1 LVPRYDAVVTSP
13 LKDRVATAVGAIS
26 GKGLFAVVVWGA
38 SFVATRVALQAV
50 HPFALISIRLWMG
63 TGLLG
68 LVLAA
73 RRERLLPR
81 RADLAAC
88 IFLGVVLSAHLLVQ
102 AFGLEY
108 TSAINTGWIIGFI
121 PVTIALGAT
130 LLRQQRLSGLGWLGV
145 AVGTGGVLVVTLKSP
160 PNFAQARIGDLLQ
173 LISCLTW
180 TVYTLAATGPNQR
193 NGVLRVTT
201 FGMAVAAAIGT
212 LAAFFRPWSVG
223 PLKADAV
230 LAIAFLGVICSGA
243 AYYLWFAAQRDYG
256 PAHVGALLYIE
267 PFVGLIVAASL
278 LHEPVTINALVGG
291 VCVLAGV
298 WLVARGAIKPEAGS
312 CS

>member
-1 LVPRYDAVVTSP
+1 MPTV
-13 LKDRVATAVGAIS
+13 KERVATVVGAIS
-26 GKGLFAVVVWGA
+26 AKGLFAVVVWGA
-38 SFVATRVALQAV
+38 SFVATRMALQAV
-50 HPFALISIRLWMG
+50 HPFALIGVRLWMG
-63 TGLLG
+63 AGLLA
-68 LVLAA
+68 LLLAA
-73 RRERLLPR
+73 RRERLLPQR
-81 RADLAAC
+81 TDLPAC
-88 IFLGVVLSAHLLVQ
+88 VFLGVVLSAHLLVQ

-173 LISCLTW
+173 LTSCLTW

-212 LAAFFRPWSVG
+212 VAALFTPWRAG
-223 PLKADAV
+223 PLTGGAV
-230 LAIAFLGVICSGA
+230 LAIVFLGVICSGA

-291 VCVLAGV
+291 VCVLGGV
-298 WLVARGAIKPEAGS
+298 WLVARGAVKPAAQVAAVRRS
-312 CS
+312 